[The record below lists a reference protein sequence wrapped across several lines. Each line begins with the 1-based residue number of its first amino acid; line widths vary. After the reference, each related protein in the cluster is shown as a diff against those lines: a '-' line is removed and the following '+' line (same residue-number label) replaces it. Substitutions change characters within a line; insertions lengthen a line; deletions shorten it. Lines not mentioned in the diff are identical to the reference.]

1 MEKLLRKALNPDQYV
16 TVQQIKSLYSRW
28 AKLLK
33 DDLLEEPKEKE
44 NLDTDK
50 IDQGMDNTD
59 DKGTN
64 EKNYVKAIQEQVII
78 CDFSMFDWTVILFYE
93 SNFVKVR
100 LKINS
105 MNFCWPTYKTKTRMN
120 K

>member
-1 MEKLLRKALNPDQYV
+1 MGKI
-16 TVQQIKSLYSRW
+16 TQIWSVGSS
-28 AKLLK
+28 
-33 DDLLEEPKEKE
+33 EEKE

-64 EKNYVKAIQEQVII
+64 EKNYAKAIEEKVII
-78 CDFSMFDWTVILFYE
+78 CDFSMFDWTVVLFYE
-93 SNFVKVR
+93 SDFVKVR

-105 MNFCWPTYKTKTRMN
+105 MNFCWSTYKTKTRMN

>member
-1 MEKLLRKALNPDQYV
+1 MGKI
-16 TVQQIKSLYSRW
+16 TQIWSVGSS
-28 AKLLK
+28 
-33 DDLLEEPKEKE
+33 EEKE

-78 CDFSMFDWTVILFYE
+78 CDF
-93 SNFVKVR
+93 
-100 LKINS
+100 
-105 MNFCWPTYKTKTRMN
+105 
-120 K
+120 